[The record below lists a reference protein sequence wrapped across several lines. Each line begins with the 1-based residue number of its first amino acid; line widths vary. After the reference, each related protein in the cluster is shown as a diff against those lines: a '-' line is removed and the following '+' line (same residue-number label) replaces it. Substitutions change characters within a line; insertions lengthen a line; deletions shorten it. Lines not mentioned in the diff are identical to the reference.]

1 MNTKHIIIY
10 SALALTGMTMGSCSM
25 DTESKTSLNEETA
38 YRNTEAIEIALV
50 GCYDG
55 WQRTISSEEI
65 GVYML
70 AEFCSDQAHAGIGFS
85 DDKNYNAHD
94 QFDHSVAPT

>member
-38 YRNTEAIEIALV
+38 YRNTEAIEMALV

-70 AEFCSDQAHAGIGFS
+70 AEFCSDQAHAGLG
-85 DDKNYNAHD
+85 
-94 QFDHSVAPT
+94 

>member
-1 MNTKHIIIY
+1 MKTKHIILY
-10 SALALTGMTMGSCSM
+10 SALAVAGMAVTSCSM

-38 YRNTEAIEIALV
+38 YRNTEAIEMALV

-65 GVYML
+65 GMYML
-70 AEFCSDQAHAGIGFS
+70 AEFASDQAHGGLGFS
-85 DDKNYNAHD
+85 DAKNNNVLD
-94 QFDHSVAPT
+94 QFDISVAP